1 MKKSLLKFI
10 SLSLCISLLFAVV
23 AGAETQ
29 GLQVAEGNS
38 VETEAIEFGD
48 VPANDVKS
56 DADEEAASD
65 AEIKS
70 DADDVV
76 SSDAEIKSDADDA
89 VTSDAKEETTPS
101 NPATPSAPSVPSVGG
116 SSGSGSSAGAPAKG
130 EDDKKEDEENAANEA
145 LPSFSDLSADDWAYG
160 SILNLAKK
168 GIVSGDTIGTIRPD
182 GNVTRE
188 EVAKMMVVARKFAI
202 AEDLAIEAAD
212 SDSVSDWAKGYFKT
226 AMERGIITGYTDGS
240 VRGTGEVNRAEMATI
255 IVRSINAS
263 IDSFTASSFADIT
276 EADWYA
282 KYVECAK
289 TLGIV
294 NGYQDGSFKGEALV
308 TRREAFAMIE
318 RMVRLLEALEA

>member
-10 SLSLCISLLFAVV
+10 SLSLCMFMLFAVA

-38 VETEAIEFGD
+38 VETEAIEFND
-48 VPANDVKS
+48 IPANDVKS
-56 DADEEAASD
+56 DADKDASSDAEIKSDSDDAITSD

-76 SSDAEIKSDADDA
+76 SSDA
-89 VTSDAKEETTPS
+89 KEETTPS
-101 NPATPSAPSVPSVGG
+101 EPQTPSTPSTPSTGG

-130 EDDKKEDEENAANEA
+130 EDDKKEDEEKTQGEA
-145 LPSFSDLSADDWAYG
+145 TPSFSDLSADDWAYN
-160 SILNLAKK
+160 SILNLVSK

-202 AEDLAIEAAD
+202 AEDASIEAAD

-226 AMERGIITGYTDGS
+226 AMERGIITGYTDGT
-240 VRGTGEVNRAEMATI
+240 VRGTGVVNRAEMATI

-276 EADWYA
+276 EADWYG

-294 NGYQDGSFKGEALV
+294 NGYQDGSFRGEDLV

>member
-10 SLSLCISLLFAVV
+10 SLSLCISLLFAVAAV
-23 AGAETQ
+23 AETH

-38 VETEAIEFGD
+38 VETEAIEFTD
-48 VPANDVKS
+48 IPANDIKS
-56 DADEEAASD
+56 DADEDASSDAEIKSDADEIITSD

-76 SSDAEIKSDADDA
+76 SSDA
-89 VTSDAKEETTPS
+89 KEETTPS
-101 NPATPSAPSVPSVGG
+101 TPPAPSVGG
-116 SSGSGSSAGAPAKG
+116 SSGSGSSAGAPAKD
-130 EDDKKEDEENAANEA
+130 EDDKKEDEEKAESDMA
-145 LPSFSDLSADDWAYG
+145 LNFTDLSADDWAYG
-160 SILNLAKK
+160 SILNLVKK

-188 EVAKMMVVARKFAI
+188 EVAKMMVVARKFSV
-202 AEDLAIEAAD
+202 AEDVTIEAAD

>member
-10 SLSLCISLLFAVV
+10 SLSLCMFMLFAVA

-38 VETEAIEFGD
+38 VETEAIEFND
-48 VPANDVKS
+48 IPANDVKS
-56 DADEEAASD
+56 DADKDASSDAEIKSDSDDAITSD

-76 SSDAEIKSDADDA
+76 SSDA
-89 VTSDAKEETTPS
+89 KEETTPS
-101 NPATPSAPSVPSVGG
+101 APSVG
-116 SSGSGSSAGAPAKG
+116 GSGSSAGAPAKG
-130 EDDKKEDEENAANEA
+130 EDDKKEDEEKTEGEA
-145 LPSFSDLSADDWAYG
+145 IPSFSDLSADDWAYN
-160 SILNLAKK
+160 SILNLVSK

-202 AEDLAIEAAD
+202 AEDASIEAAD

-226 AMERGIITGYTDGS
+226 AMERGIITGYTDGT
-240 VRGTGEVNRAEMATI
+240 VRGTGVVNRAEMATI

-276 EADWYA
+276 EADWYG

-294 NGYQDGSFKGEALV
+294 NGYQDGSFRGEDLV